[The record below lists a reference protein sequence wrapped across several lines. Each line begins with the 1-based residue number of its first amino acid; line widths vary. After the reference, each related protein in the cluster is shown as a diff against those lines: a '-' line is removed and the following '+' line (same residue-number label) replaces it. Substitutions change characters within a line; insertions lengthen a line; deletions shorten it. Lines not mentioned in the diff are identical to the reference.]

1 MAQTYA
7 VAGLTPQQW
16 DSDFFRDYVRMS
28 RYKRYMGTDESAMF
42 QINEQLSAKKGD
54 AITFA
59 LVNEL
64 TGSGVTGN
72 STLKGNEER
81 LGSRSHKLTVDVLR
95 HAVAVDDW
103 DVQKSV
109 IDLRNAARVQLREWS
124 QVQLRNACTNA
135 LGQIDGV
142 NFQSATNAQRDTW
155 YTNNYDRLTFSGVSQ
170 AAGAMNTF
178 ASAVSACT
186 AAGQLTPN
194 ILSLLKRLAQSASPK
209 IKPLYVKEMDQE
221 WYVAFIGP
229 KAWRD
234 LTEDNPT
241 TNALML
247 ANRDARVRGV
257 DNPLFTGDSLVW
269 DGMILREI
277 PEIAVLGASVTS
289 VTSASVEPVY
299 LCGAQAVGMAW
310 AQRTKSTTDTDD
322 YDFLHGV
329 GVQEIRRIE
338 KLRFGTG
345 ATDLVTPKDHGIAT
359 AFVAAAA
366 D

>member
-1 MAQTYA
+1 MSQTYA

-16 DSDFFRDYVRMS
+16 DSEFFTDYVRMS
-28 RYKRYMGTDESAMF
+28 RYKRYMGTDEASIF
-42 QINEQLSAKKGD
+42 QLKEDLTKKKGD
-54 AITFA
+54 TVTFA

-64 TGSGVTGN
+64 TGNGVTGN

-81 LGSRSHKLTVDVLR
+81 LNSRSHALTVDVLR

-103 DVQKSV
+103 DIQKSV
-109 IDLRNAARVQLREWS
+109 IDLRNAARVQLRQWA
-124 QVQLRNACTNA
+124 QKKLRDDITNA

-142 NFQSATNAQRDTW
+142 NYTASTAAQRNTWTANNSDRLLFGSATTNYNA
-155 YTNNYDRLTFSGVSQ
+155 
-170 AAGAMNTF
+170 TF
-178 ASAVSACT
+178 AT
-186 AAGQLTPN
+186 AIGNITSTEQLSPN
-194 ILSLLKRLAQSASPK
+194 VLSLMKRLAQAASPK
-209 IKPLYVKEMDQE
+209 VRPVYVKEMDQE

-229 KAWRD
+229 RAWRD

-241 TNALML
+241 TNPLIL

-277 PEIAVLGASVTS
+277 PEIAALTDVSTSSGA
-289 VTSASVEPVY
+289 AVEPVY
-299 LCGAQAVGMAW
+299 LCGAQAVGVAW

-322 YDFLHGV
+322 YEFLHGV

-338 KLRFGTG
+338 KLRFGTAAG
-345 ATDLVTPKDHGIAT
+345 ADTTTPKDHGIVT

>member
-16 DSDFFRDYVRMS
+16 DDNFFRDYVRSS
-28 RYKRYMGTDESAMF
+28 RFKRYMGTDEAS
-42 QINEQLSAKKGD
+42 IIQLKDDLSKKKGD
-54 AITFA
+54 AVTFA

-64 TGSGVTGN
+64 TGNGVTGN
-72 STLKGNEER
+72 TTLKGNEER
-81 LGSRSHKLTVDVLR
+81 LNSRSQKLTVDVLR

-109 IDLRNAARVQLREWS
+109 IDLRNAAKVQLREWAMKK
-124 QVQLRNACTNA
+124 LRDGIINA

-142 NFQSATNAQRDTW
+142 DFTSSTVAQRNTWSLTNQDRILYGDNTANYSATFATG
-155 YTNNYDRLTFSGVSQ
+155 TF
-170 AAGAMNTF
+170 
-178 ASAVSACT
+178 AVSA
-186 AAGQLTPN
+186 AESLTPN
-194 ILSLLKRLAQSASPK
+194 ILSLMKRMAQAASPK
-209 IKPLYVKEMDQE
+209 IKPVYVKEMDQE
-221 WYVAFIGP
+221 WYVTFIGP
-229 KAWRD
+229 RSWRD

-241 TNALML
+241 TNALTL
-247 ANRDARVRGV
+247 ANRDARLRGV

-277 PEIAVLGASVTS
+277 PEIAALDSSLSSSGVAL
-289 VTSASVEPVY
+289 EPVY
-299 LCGAQAVGMAW
+299 LCGAQAIGLAW

-322 YDFLHGV
+322 YEFLHGV

-338 KLRFGTG
+338 KLRFGTAAG
-345 ATDLVTPKDHGIAT
+345 ADLTTPKDHGIVT
-359 AFVAAAA
+359 AFVGAAA